1 MSEQVIEKLEDF
13 GLEKSAIPDGL
24 HLRSIVLRVISDSGR
39 PVADTCAPSLKT
51 KDTQVAGAGGNATPV
66 FVIMLA
72 ALPCL
77 SSVLLDKRCRPITA
91 ALRGDGKP
99 IWEREILES
108 CDQVN
113 V

>member
-1 MSEQVIEKLEDF
+1 MIEKLEDL

-24 HLRSIVLRVISDSGR
+24 HLRSIVLRVISDWRKS
-39 PVADTCAPSLKT
+39 VADTCVASLKT
-51 KDTQVAGAGGNATPV
+51 EDTQVAGAGGNTTPV
-66 FVIMLA
+66 FVIMLE

-77 SSVLLDKRCRPITA
+77 SSDKLCRHIMA

-99 IWEREILES
+99 IWERELLES
-108 CDQVN
+108 CDQEN